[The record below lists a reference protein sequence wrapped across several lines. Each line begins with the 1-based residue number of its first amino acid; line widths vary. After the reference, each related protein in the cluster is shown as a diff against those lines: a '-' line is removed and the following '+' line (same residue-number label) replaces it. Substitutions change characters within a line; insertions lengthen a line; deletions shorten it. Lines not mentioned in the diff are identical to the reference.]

1 MNVARVR
8 GTDGVGTRPCAAALA
23 FQYIRLKARGVVIW
37 GSMLGL
43 YSAALVASYTT
54 FSGSAEQMN
63 QLLEAHSRGMLEAFG
78 ITELAGVENC
88 MNSQVF
94 LLAPLAPTFFPILA
108 TVGTIVGAAERGIM
122 DVLLGKPIPRWQP
135 LVGGFAS
142 IALSLLAMLAPRG
155 ALTWATVAPID
166 VNLSLGSTAAA
177 VLNMWRPSCFLFA
190 PPQCSA

>member
-1 MNVARVR
+1 V
-8 GTDGVGTRPCAAALA
+8 ALA
-23 FQYIRLKARGVVIW
+23 FQYTRLKARGVVIW
-37 GSMLGL
+37 GATLGL

-63 QLLEAHSRGMLEAFG
+63 QLLDAHSREMLEAFG

-88 MNSQVF
+88 MNPEVF
-94 LLAPLAPTFFPILA
+94 LLALLAPTFFPILA
-108 TVGTIVGAAERGIM
+108 TVRTIAGAAERGIM

-142 IALSLLAMLAPRG
+142 IALSLLVMLAPRG

>member
-94 LLAPLAPTFFPILA
+94 LLAPLAPTFFPI
-108 TVGTIVGAAERGIM
+108 
-122 DVLLGKPIPRWQP
+122 
-135 LVGGFAS
+135 
-142 IALSLLAMLAPRG
+142 
-155 ALTWATVAPID
+155 
-166 VNLSLGSTAAA
+166 
-177 VLNMWRPSCFLFA
+177 
-190 PPQCSA
+190 

>member
-1 MNVARVR
+1 MR

-23 FQYIRLKARGVVIW
+23 FQYTRLKARGVVIW
-37 GSMLGL
+37 GSTLGL

-63 QLLEAHSRGMLEAFG
+63 QLLEAHSLPGDARGLRDHGARRRR
-78 ITELAGVENC
+78 ELHEP
-88 MNSQVF
+88 QVF
-94 LLAPLAPTFFPILA
+94 LLAPLAPTFFPIQA
-108 TVGTIVGAAERGIM
+108 TVGTIAGAAERGIM

-142 IALSLLAMLAPRG
+142 ISLSLLAMLAPRG

-166 VNLSLGSTAAA
+166 LNLTLGSTAAA

>member
-142 IALSLLAMLAPRG
+142 IDLSLLAMLAPQGSPDLGHRG
-155 ALTWATVAPID
+155 P
-166 VNLSLGSTAAA
+166 N
-177 VLNMWRPSCFLFA
+177 
-190 PPQCSA
+190 

>member
-8 GTDGVGTRPCAAALA
+8 GTDGVGTRPCAALA
-23 FQYIRLKARGVVIW
+23 FQYTRLKARGVVIW
-37 GSMLGL
+37 GSTLGL

-94 LLAPLAPTFFPILA
+94 LLAPLAPPSSPLCSLRSTSSTPLA
-108 TVGTIVGAAERGIM
+108 RSPKTS
-122 DVLLGKPIPRWQP
+122 KPSSGSLPSAMRIRHRRRPR
-135 LVGGFAS
+135 LVELRRPYPGRLPTGRAGD
-142 IALSLLAMLAPRG
+142 ARLSPPRHIHVAFG
-155 ALTWATVAPID
+155 ALRSSASGRQAG
-166 VNLSLGSTAAA
+166 NGG
-177 VLNMWRPSCFLFA
+177 VL
-190 PPQCSA
+190 